1 MEIRE
6 VWAATP
12 VSAKRRF
19 RSTRSP
25 PKLVRRLACHGS
37 TFSRVGASGNPGA
50 VQSGFGILISFDN
63 FSLSLFIT
71 QGNTLPLRLMLELLA
86 YADPSI
92 ATNATLL
99 ILIPIVGKNFL
110 LPRAFRTRA

>member
-1 MEIRE
+1 MLGIPY
-6 VWAATP
+6 VVTMVAAALANYDHSLERASLSLGP
-12 VSAKRRF
+12 LLCE
-19 RSTRSP
+19 RSS
-25 PKLVRRLACHGS
+25 KLHCHWHYC
-37 TFSRVGASGNPGA
+37 R
-50 VQSGFGILISFDN
+50 SGFGILISFDN

-71 QGNTLPLRLMLELLA
+71 QGNTLPLRLMQELLA

-99 ILIPIVGKNFL
+99 SLFPIVGMNFL